1 MREVHGRV
9 AGDSV
14 ERDSP
19 AGHIGHIDVVPFEAW
34 HLQNFSLREEQ
45 KIVAVDLTPDYAK
58 ALQHAGPCFSA
69 WAGYE
74 VIAVAG
80 VVSFW
85 PGRAQ
90 VWALMSDQINAYGWV
105 IHRHVVRYLSGCFV
119 RRLECVIDP
128 RFQESAAWAIRLGF
142 KKECTMPRYGVHG
155 QDMDM
160 YVRYG

>member
-1 MREVHGRV
+1 M
-9 AGDSV
+9 
-14 ERDSP
+14 
-19 AGHIGHIDVVPFEAW
+19 VPFEAW

-45 KIVAVDLTPDYAK
+45 KIVAVDLTPEYAH

-69 WAGYE
+69 WAGYD

-80 VVSFW
+80 LVTFW

-90 VWALMSDQINAYGWV
+90 VWALMSGHIHDYGWAV
-105 IHRHVVRYLSGCFV
+105 HRHVVRYLSGCFV

-128 RFQESAAWAIRLGF
+128 RFPASVAWAIRLGF
-142 KKECTMPRYGVHG
+142 QKESRMKRYGLHG

-160 YVRYG
+160 YVRHG